1 MTPSSLALA
10 VSTLLDPE
18 RLSGAV
24 GEARVATRVRIK
36 PGVSV
41 SASLADSSGAP
52 AGWARVLWPTAHSKA
67 DKAAARAAGLGL
79 PTWIRPLGSG
89 LRIQWG
95 GVASDPA
102 LMPHID
108 RARASGAVDPATWR
122 ILRHNP
128 LRRLVVRS
136 AGAVVRIR
144 ARADRRAAA
153 LNRFLEAAIPVPAR
167 LDDGSDPHVCVLADA
182 GGCDLSS
189 PRGTPERAR
198 EWTERAGGLFARL
211 HAARPPAPL
220 AASLASPAPATRAA
234 LEVHARIIGA
244 LDDRLGRRI
253 EALAR
258 AVPEPAPA
266 PAALIHADA
275 SPDQV
280 LVDEAGAVLLTDFD
294 RARMGAAALDVASY
308 AASAGPGLSP
318 SFLRGYEQAGGRVPD
333 DAPMAAAVVHARALS
348 LADPLR
354 EARPDWAARV
364 AAALDLMEG
373 GAPWH

>member
-1 MTPSSLALA
+1 MSPSLALA
-10 VSTLLDPE
+10 VSALLDPE
-18 RLSGAV
+18 PLSGAV
-24 GEARVATRVRIK
+24 GEARSATRVRIK

-41 SASLADSSGAP
+41 SACLADPSGAP
-52 AGWARVLWPTAHSKA
+52 AGWARVLWPAALKKA

-79 PTWIRPLGSG
+79 PTWIRPLSQD

-108 RARASGAVDPATWR
+108 RARASGAIDPATWR

-136 AGAVVRIR
+136 AGTVVRIR

-153 LNRFLEAAIPVPAR
+153 LSRFLEATIPVPAR

-182 GGCDLSS
+182 GGSDLSS
-189 PRGTPERAR
+189 PRGTTERVR
-198 EWTERAGGLFARL
+198 EWTERAGRLFARL

-220 AASLASPAPATRAA
+220 AAALASPAPATRAA

-244 LDDRLGRRI
+244 LDDGLGRRI
-253 EALAR
+253 ADLAR

-266 PAALIHADA
+266 PAVPIHADA

-280 LVDEAGAVLLTDFD
+280 LIDEAGAVLLTDFD

-308 AASAGPGLSP
+308 AASAGPAMAP
-318 SFLRGYEQAGGRVPD
+318 SFLRGYEQAGGRIPGG
-333 DAPMAAAVVHARALS
+333 AHMAAAIVHARALS

-364 AAALDLMEG
+364 AATLDLMEE

>member
-1 MTPSSLALA
+1 MSPSLALA

-24 GEARVATRVRIK
+24 GEARSATRVRIK

-41 SASLADSSGAP
+41 SACLADPSGAP
-52 AGWARVLWPTAHSKA
+52 AGWARVLWPAALKKA
-67 DKAAARAAGLGL
+67 DKAAARAASLGL
-79 PTWIRPLGSG
+79 PTWIRPLSQD

-108 RARASGAVDPATWR
+108 RARASGAIDPATWR

-136 AGAVVRIR
+136 AGTVVRIR

-153 LNRFLEAAIPVPAR
+153 LSRFLEATIPVPAR

-182 GGCDLSS
+182 GGSDLSS
-189 PRGTPERAR
+189 PRGTTERVR
-198 EWTERAGGLFARL
+198 EWTERAGRLFARL

-220 AASLASPAPATRAA
+220 VAALASPAPATRAA

-244 LDDRLGRRI
+244 LDDGLGRRV
-253 EALAR
+253 ADLAR

-266 PAALIHADA
+266 PAVPIHADA

-280 LVDEAGAVLLTDFD
+280 LIDEAGAVLLTDFD

-308 AASAGPGLSP
+308 AASAGPAMAP
-318 SFLRGYEQAGGRVPD
+318 SFLRGYEQAGGRIPGG
-333 DAPMAAAVVHARALS
+333 AHMAAAVVHARALS

-364 AAALDLMEG
+364 AATLDLMEE

>member
-1 MTPSSLALA
+1 MSPSLALA

-24 GEARVATRVRIK
+24 GEARTATRVRIK

-41 SASLADSSGAP
+41 SACLADPSGAP
-52 AGWARVLWPTAHSKA
+52 AGWARVLWPAALKKA

-79 PTWIRPLGSG
+79 PTWIRPLSQD

-108 RARASGAVDPATWR
+108 RARASGAIDPATWR

-136 AGAVVRIR
+136 AGTVVRIR

-153 LNRFLEAAIPVPAR
+153 LSRFLEATIPVPAR

-182 GGCDLSS
+182 GGSDLSS
-189 PRGTPERAR
+189 PRGTTERVW
-198 EWTERAGGLFARL
+198 EWTERAGRLFARL

-220 AASLASPAPATRAA
+220 AAALASPAPATRAA

-244 LDDRLGRRI
+244 LDDGLGRRV
-253 EALAR
+253 ADLAR

-266 PAALIHADA
+266 PAVPIHADA

-280 LVDEAGAVLLTDFD
+280 LIDEAGAVLLTDFD

-308 AASAGPGLSP
+308 AASAGPAMAP
-318 SFLRGYEQAGGRVPD
+318 SFLRGYEQAGGRIPGG
-333 DAPMAAAVVHARALS
+333 AHMAAAVVHARALS

-364 AAALDLMEG
+364 AATLDLMEE

>member
-1 MTPSSLALA
+1 MSPSLALA
-10 VSTLLDPE
+10 VSALLDPE

-24 GEARVATRVRIK
+24 GEARSATRVRIK
-36 PGVSV
+36 PGASV
-41 SASLADSSGAP
+41 SACLADPSGAP
-52 AGWARVLWPTAHSKA
+52 AGWARVLWPAALKKA

-79 PTWIRPLGSG
+79 PTWIRPLSQD

-108 RARASGAVDPATWR
+108 RARASGAIDPATWR

-136 AGAVVRIR
+136 AGTVVRIR

-153 LNRFLEAAIPVPAR
+153 LSRFLEATIPVPAR

-182 GGCDLSS
+182 GGSDLSS
-189 PRGTPERAR
+189 PRGTTERVR
-198 EWTERAGGLFARL
+198 EWTERAGRLFARL

-220 AASLASPAPATRAA
+220 AAALASPAPATRAA

-244 LDDRLGRRI
+244 LDDGLGRRI
-253 EALAR
+253 ADLAR

-266 PAALIHADA
+266 PAVPIHADA

-280 LVDEAGAVLLTDFD
+280 LIDEAGAVLLTDFD

-308 AASAGPGLSP
+308 AASAGPAMAP
-318 SFLRGYEQAGGRVPD
+318 SFLRGYEQAGGRIPGG
-333 DAPMAAAVVHARALS
+333 AHMAAAVVHARALS

-364 AAALDLMEG
+364 AATLDLMEE

>member
-1 MTPSSLALA
+1 MSPSLALA

-24 GEARVATRVRIK
+24 GEARTATRVRIK

-41 SASLADSSGAP
+41 SASLADPSGAP
-52 AGWARVLWPTAHSKA
+52 AGWARVLWPAALKKA

-79 PTWIRPLGSG
+79 PTWIRPLSQD

-108 RARASGAVDPATWR
+108 RARASGAIDPATWR

-136 AGAVVRIR
+136 AGTVVRIH

-153 LNRFLEAAIPVPAR
+153 LSRFLEATIPVPAR
-167 LDDGSDPHVCVLADA
+167 LDDGSDPHVRVLADA
-182 GGCDLSS
+182 GGSDLSS
-189 PRGTPERAR
+189 PRGTTERVR
-198 EWTERAGGLFARL
+198 EWTERAGRLFARL

-234 LEVHARIIGA
+234 LQVHARIIGA
-244 LDDRLGRRI
+244 LDDGLGRRI
-253 EALAR
+253 ADLAR
-258 AVPEPAPA
+258 SVPEPAPA
-266 PAALIHADA
+266 PAVPIHADA

-280 LVDEAGAVLLTDFD
+280 LIDEAGAVLLTDFD

-308 AASAGPGLSP
+308 AASAGPAMAP
-318 SFLRGYEQAGGRVPD
+318 SFLRGYEQAGGRIPGG
-333 DAPMAAAVVHARALS
+333 AHMAAAVVHARALS
-348 LADPLR
+348 LAGPLR

-364 AAALDLMEG
+364 AATLDLMEE

>member
-1 MTPSSLALA
+1 MSPSLALA
-10 VSTLLDPE
+10 VSALLDPE

-24 GEARVATRVRIK
+24 GEARTATRVRIK

-41 SASLADSSGAP
+41 SACLADPSGAP
-52 AGWARVLWPTAHSKA
+52 AGWARVLWPAALKKA

-79 PTWIRPLGSG
+79 PTWIRPLSQD

-108 RARASGAVDPATWR
+108 RARASGAIDPATWR

-136 AGAVVRIR
+136 AGTVVRIR

-153 LNRFLEAAIPVPAR
+153 LSRFLEAAIPVPAR

-182 GGCDLSS
+182 GGSDLSS
-189 PRGTPERAR
+189 PRGTTERVR
-198 EWTERAGGLFARL
+198 EWTERAGRLFARL

-220 AASLASPAPATRAA
+220 AAALASPAPATRAA

-244 LDDRLGRRI
+244 LDDGLGRRV
-253 EALAR
+253 ADLAR

-266 PAALIHADA
+266 PAVPIHADA

-280 LVDEAGAVLLTDFD
+280 LIDEAGAVLLTDFD

-308 AASAGPGLSP
+308 AASAGPAMAP
-318 SFLRGYEQAGGRVPD
+318 SFLRGYEQAGGRIPGG
-333 DAPMAAAVVHARALS
+333 AHMAAAVVHARALS

-364 AAALDLMEG
+364 AATLDLMEE

>member
-79 PTWIRPLGSG
+79 PTWIRPLGPG

-102 LMPHID
+102 LMPHTD

-128 LRRLVVRS
+128 LRRLVVRN
-136 AGAVVRIR
+136 AGTVVRIH

-153 LNRFLEAAIPVPAR
+153 LSRFLEATIPVPAR

-182 GGCDLSS
+182 GGSDLSS
-189 PRGTPERAR
+189 PRGTTERVR
-198 EWTERAGGLFARL
+198 EWTERAGRLFARL

-220 AASLASPAPATRAA
+220 AAALASPAPATRAA

-244 LDDRLGRRI
+244 LDDGLGRRI
-253 EALAR
+253 ADLAR
-258 AVPEPAPA
+258 AVPEPEPA

-280 LVDEAGAVLLTDFD
+280 LIDEAGAVLLTDFD

-308 AASAGPGLSP
+308 AASAGPAMAP
-318 SFLRGYEQAGGRVPD
+318 SFLRGYEQAGGRIPGG
-333 DAPMAAAVVHARALS
+333 AHMAAAVVHARALS

-364 AAALDLMEG
+364 AATLDLMEEG
-373 GAPWH
+373 GPWH

>member
-1 MTPSSLALA
+1 MSPSLALA

-24 GEARVATRVRIK
+24 GEARTATRVRIK
-36 PGVSV
+36 PGASV
-41 SASLADSSGAP
+41 SASLADPSGAP
-52 AGWARVLWPTAHSKA
+52 AGWARVLWPAALKKA

-79 PTWIRPLGSG
+79 PTWIRPLSQD

-108 RARASGAVDPATWR
+108 RARASGAIDPATWR

-136 AGAVVRIR
+136 AGTVVRIH

-153 LNRFLEAAIPVPAR
+153 LSRFLEATIPVPAR

-182 GGCDLSS
+182 GGSDLSS
-189 PRGTPERAR
+189 PRGTTERVR
-198 EWTERAGGLFARL
+198 EWTERAGRLFARL
-211 HAARPPAPL
+211 HTARPPAPL

-234 LEVHARIIGA
+234 LQVHARIIGA
-244 LDDRLGRRI
+244 LDDGLGRRI
-253 EALAR
+253 ADLAR

-266 PAALIHADA
+266 PAVPIHADA

-280 LVDEAGAVLLTDFD
+280 LIDEAGAVLLTDFD

-308 AASAGPGLSP
+308 AASAGPAMAP
-318 SFLRGYEQAGGRVPD
+318 SFLRGYEQAGGRIPGG
-333 DAPMAAAVVHARALS
+333 AHMAAAVVHARALS
-348 LADPLR
+348 LAGPLR

-364 AAALDLMEG
+364 AATLDLMEE

>member
-1 MTPSSLALA
+1 MSPSLALA
-10 VSTLLDPE
+10 VSALLDPE

-24 GEARVATRVRIK
+24 GEARSATRVRIK

-41 SASLADSSGAP
+41 SACLADPSGAP
-52 AGWARVLWPTAHSKA
+52 AGWARVLWPAALKKA

-79 PTWIRPLGSG
+79 PTWIRPLSQD

-108 RARASGAVDPATWR
+108 RARASGAIDPATWR

-136 AGAVVRIR
+136 AGTVVRIR

-153 LNRFLEAAIPVPAR
+153 LSRFLEAAIPVPAR

-182 GGCDLSS
+182 GGSDLSS
-189 PRGTPERAR
+189 PRGTTERVR
-198 EWTERAGGLFARL
+198 EWTERAGRLFARL

-220 AASLASPAPATRAA
+220 AAALASPAPATRAA

-244 LDDRLGRRI
+244 LDDGLGRRV
-253 EALAR
+253 ADLAR

-266 PAALIHADA
+266 PAVPIHADA

-280 LVDEAGAVLLTDFD
+280 LIDEAGAVLLTDFD

-308 AASAGPGLSP
+308 AASAGPAMAP
-318 SFLRGYEQAGGRVPD
+318 SFLRGYEQAGGRIPGG
-333 DAPMAAAVVHARALS
+333 AHMAAAVVHARALS

-364 AAALDLMEG
+364 AATLDLMEE

>member
-1 MTPSSLALA
+1 MSPSLALA
-10 VSTLLDPE
+10 VSALLDPE

-24 GEARVATRVRIK
+24 GEARSATRVRIK

-41 SASLADSSGAP
+41 SACLADPSGAP
-52 AGWARVLWPTAHSKA
+52 AGWARVLWPAALKKA

-79 PTWIRPLGSG
+79 PTWIRPLSQD

-108 RARASGAVDPATWR
+108 RARASGAIDPATWR

-136 AGAVVRIR
+136 AGTVVRIR

-153 LNRFLEAAIPVPAR
+153 LSRFLEATIPVPAR

-182 GGCDLSS
+182 GGSDLSS
-189 PRGTPERAR
+189 PRGTTERVR
-198 EWTERAGGLFARL
+198 EWTERAGRLFARL

-220 AASLASPAPATRAA
+220 AAALASPAPATRAA

-244 LDDRLGRRI
+244 LDDGLGRRI
-253 EALAR
+253 ADLAR

-266 PAALIHADA
+266 PAVPIHADA

-280 LVDEAGAVLLTDFD
+280 LIDEAGAVLLTDFD

-308 AASAGPGLSP
+308 AASAGPAMAP
-318 SFLRGYEQAGGRVPD
+318 SFLRGYEQAGGRIPGG
-333 DAPMAAAVVHARALS
+333 AHMAAAIVHARALS

-364 AAALDLMEG
+364 AATLDLMEE

>member
-1 MTPSSLALA
+1 MSPSLALA

-24 GEARVATRVRIK
+24 GETRTATRVRIK
-36 PGVSV
+36 PGASV
-41 SASLADSSGAP
+41 SASLADPSGAP
-52 AGWARVLWPTAHSKA
+52 AGWARVLWPAALKKA

-79 PTWIRPLGSG
+79 PTWIRPLSQD

-108 RARASGAVDPATWR
+108 RARASGAIDPATWR

-136 AGAVVRIR
+136 AGTVVRIH

-153 LNRFLEAAIPVPAR
+153 LSRFLEATIPVPAR

-182 GGCDLSS
+182 GGSDLSS
-189 PRGTPERAR
+189 PRGTTERVR
-198 EWTERAGGLFARL
+198 EWTERAGRLFARL

-234 LEVHARIIGA
+234 LQVHARIIGA
-244 LDDRLGRRI
+244 LDDGLGRRI
-253 EALAR
+253 ADLAR
-258 AVPEPAPA
+258 TVPEPAPA
-266 PAALIHADA
+266 PAVPIHADA

-280 LVDEAGAVLLTDFD
+280 LIDEAGAVLLTDFD

-308 AASAGPGLSP
+308 AASAGPAMAP
-318 SFLRGYEQAGGRVPD
+318 SFLRGYEQAGGRIPGG
-333 DAPMAAAVVHARALS
+333 AHMAAAVVHARALS
-348 LADPLR
+348 LAGPLR

-364 AAALDLMEG
+364 AATLDLMEE

>member
-1 MTPSSLALA
+1 MSPSLALA
-10 VSTLLDPE
+10 VSALLDPE

-24 GEARVATRVRIK
+24 GEARSATRVRIK

-41 SASLADSSGAP
+41 SASLADPSGAP
-52 AGWARVLWPTAHSKA
+52 AGWARVLWPAALKKA

-79 PTWIRPLGSG
+79 PTWIRPLSQD

-108 RARASGAVDPATWR
+108 RARASGAIDPATWR

-136 AGAVVRIR
+136 AGTVVRIR

-153 LNRFLEAAIPVPAR
+153 LSRFLEATIPVPAR

-182 GGCDLSS
+182 GGSDLSS
-189 PRGTPERAR
+189 PRGTTERVR
-198 EWTERAGGLFARL
+198 EWTERAGRLFARL

-220 AASLASPAPATRAA
+220 AAALASPAPATRAA

-244 LDDRLGRRI
+244 LDDGLGRRI
-253 EALAR
+253 ADLAR

-266 PAALIHADA
+266 PAVPIHADA

-280 LVDEAGAVLLTDFD
+280 LIDEAGAVLLTDFD

-308 AASAGPGLSP
+308 AASVGPAMAP
-318 SFLRGYEQAGGRVPD
+318 SFLRGYEQAGGRIPGG
-333 DAPMAAAVVHARALS
+333 AHMAAAVVHARALS

-364 AAALDLMEG
+364 AATLDLMEE

>member
-1 MTPSSLALA
+1 MSPSLALA
-10 VSTLLDPE
+10 VSALLDPE

-24 GEARVATRVRIK
+24 GEARSATRVRIK

-41 SASLADSSGAP
+41 SASLADPSGAP
-52 AGWARVLWPTAHSKA
+52 AGWARVLWPAALKKA
-67 DKAAARAAGLGL
+67 DKAAARVAGLGL
-79 PTWIRPLGSG
+79 PTWIRPLSQD

-108 RARASGAVDPATWR
+108 RARASGAIDPATWR

-136 AGAVVRIR
+136 AGTVVRIR

-153 LNRFLEAAIPVPAR
+153 LSRFLEATIPVPAR

-182 GGCDLSS
+182 GGSDLSS
-189 PRGTPERAR
+189 PRGTTERVR
-198 EWTERAGGLFARL
+198 EWTERAGRLFARL

-220 AASLASPAPATRAA
+220 AAALASPAPATRAA

-244 LDDRLGRRI
+244 LDDGLGRRI
-253 EALAR
+253 ADLAR

-266 PAALIHADA
+266 PAVPIHADA

-280 LVDEAGAVLLTDFD
+280 LIDEAGAVLLTDFD

-308 AASAGPGLSP
+308 AASAGPAMAS
-318 SFLRGYEQAGGRVPD
+318 SFLRGYEQAGGRIPGG
-333 DAPMAAAVVHARALS
+333 AHMAAAVVHARALS

-364 AAALDLMEG
+364 AATLDLMEE

>member
-1 MTPSSLALA
+1 MSPSLALA
-10 VSTLLDPE
+10 VSALLDPE

-24 GEARVATRVRIK
+24 GEARSATRVRIK
-36 PGVSV
+36 PGASV
-41 SASLADSSGAP
+41 SASLADPSGAP
-52 AGWARVLWPTAHSKA
+52 AGWARVLWPAALKKA

-79 PTWIRPLGSG
+79 PTWIRPLSQD

-108 RARASGAVDPATWR
+108 RARASGAIDPATWR

-136 AGAVVRIR
+136 AGTVVRIR

-153 LNRFLEAAIPVPAR
+153 LSRFLEATIPVPAR

-182 GGCDLSS
+182 GGSDLSS
-189 PRGTPERAR
+189 PRGTTERVR
-198 EWTERAGGLFARL
+198 EWTERAGRLFARL

-220 AASLASPAPATRAA
+220 AAALASPAPATRAA

-244 LDDRLGRRI
+244 LDDGLGRRV
-253 EALAR
+253 ADLAR

-266 PAALIHADA
+266 PAVPIHADA

-280 LVDEAGAVLLTDFD
+280 LIDEAGAVLLTDFD

-308 AASAGPGLSP
+308 AASAGPAMAP
-318 SFLRGYEQAGGRVPD
+318 SFLRGYEQAGGRIPGG
-333 DAPMAAAVVHARALS
+333 AHMAAAVVHARALS

-364 AAALDLMEG
+364 AATLDLMEE

>member
-1 MTPSSLALA
+1 MSPSLALA
-10 VSTLLDPE
+10 VSALLDPE

-24 GEARVATRVRIK
+24 GEARSATRVRIK

-41 SASLADSSGAP
+41 SACLADPSGAP
-52 AGWARVLWPTAHSKA
+52 AGWARVLWPAALKKA

-79 PTWIRPLGSG
+79 PTWIRPLSQD

-108 RARASGAVDPATWR
+108 RARASGAIDPATWR

-136 AGAVVRIR
+136 AGTVVRIR

-153 LNRFLEAAIPVPAR
+153 LSRFLEATIPVPAR

-182 GGCDLSS
+182 GGSDLSS
-189 PRGTPERAR
+189 PRGTTERVR
-198 EWTERAGGLFARL
+198 EWTERAGRLFARL

-220 AASLASPAPATRAA
+220 AAALASPAPATRAA

-244 LDDRLGRRI
+244 LDDGLGRRI
-253 EALAR
+253 ADLAR

-266 PAALIHADA
+266 PAVPIHADA

-280 LVDEAGAVLLTDFD
+280 LIDEAGAVLLTDFD

-308 AASAGPGLSP
+308 AASAGPAMAP
-318 SFLRGYEQAGGRVPD
+318 SFLRGYEQAGGRIPGG
-333 DAPMAAAVVHARALS
+333 AHMAAAVVHARALS

-364 AAALDLMEG
+364 AATLDLMEE

>member
-1 MTPSSLALA
+1 MSPSLALA

-24 GEARVATRVRIK
+24 GEARTATRVRIK

-41 SASLADSSGAP
+41 SACLADPSGAP
-52 AGWARVLWPTAHSKA
+52 AGWARVLWPAALKKA

-79 PTWIRPLGSG
+79 PTWIRPLSQD

-108 RARASGAVDPATWR
+108 RARASGAIDPATWR

-136 AGAVVRIR
+136 AGTVVRIH

-153 LNRFLEAAIPVPAR
+153 LSRFLEATIPVPAR

-182 GGCDLSS
+182 GGSDLSS
-189 PRGTPERAR
+189 PRGTTERVR
-198 EWTERAGGLFARL
+198 EWTERAGRLFARL

-220 AASLASPAPATRAA
+220 VAALASPAPATRAA

-244 LDDRLGRRI
+244 LDDGLGRRI
-253 EALAR
+253 ADLAR

-266 PAALIHADA
+266 PAVPIHADA

-280 LVDEAGAVLLTDFD
+280 LIDEAGAVLLTDFD

-308 AASAGPGLSP
+308 AASAGPAMAP
-318 SFLRGYEQAGGRVPD
+318 SFLRGYEQAGGRIPGG
-333 DAPMAAAVVHARALS
+333 AHMAAAVVHARALS

-364 AAALDLMEG
+364 AATLDLMEE

>member
-1 MTPSSLALA
+1 MSPSLALA
-10 VSTLLDPE
+10 VSALLDPE

-24 GEARVATRVRIK
+24 GEARSATRVRIK

-41 SASLADSSGAP
+41 SACLADPSGAP
-52 AGWARVLWPTAHSKA
+52 AGWARVLWPAALKKA

-79 PTWIRPLGSG
+79 PTWIRPLSQD

-108 RARASGAVDPATWR
+108 RARASGAIDPATWR

-136 AGAVVRIR
+136 AGTVVRIR

-153 LNRFLEAAIPVPAR
+153 LSRFLEATIPVPAR

-182 GGCDLSS
+182 GGSDLSS
-189 PRGTPERAR
+189 PRGTTERVW
-198 EWTERAGGLFARL
+198 EWTERAGRLFARL

-220 AASLASPAPATRAA
+220 AAALASPAPATRAA

-244 LDDRLGRRI
+244 LDDGLGRRI
-253 EALAR
+253 ADLAR

-266 PAALIHADA
+266 PAVPIHADA

-280 LVDEAGAVLLTDFD
+280 LIDEAGAVLLTDFD

-308 AASAGPGLSP
+308 AASAGPAMAP
-318 SFLRGYEQAGGRVPD
+318 SFLRGYEQAGGRIPGG
-333 DAPMAAAVVHARALS
+333 AHMAAAVVHARALS

-364 AAALDLMEG
+364 AATLDLMEE

>member
-1 MTPSSLALA
+1 MSPSLALA

-24 GEARVATRVRIK
+24 GEARTATRVRIK
-36 PGVSV
+36 PGASV
-41 SASLADSSGAP
+41 SASLADPSGAP
-52 AGWARVLWPTAHSKA
+52 AGWARVLWPAALKKA

-79 PTWIRPLGSG
+79 PTWIRPLSQD

-108 RARASGAVDPATWR
+108 RARASGAIDPATWR

-136 AGAVVRIR
+136 AGTVVRIR

-153 LNRFLEAAIPVPAR
+153 LSRFLEATIPVPAR

-182 GGCDLSS
+182 GGSDLSS
-189 PRGTPERAR
+189 PRGTTERVR
-198 EWTERAGGLFARL
+198 EWTERAGRLFAHL

-220 AASLASPAPATRAA
+220 AAALASPAPATRAA

-244 LDDRLGRRI
+244 LDDGLGRRI
-253 EALAR
+253 ADLAR

-266 PAALIHADA
+266 PAVPIHADA

-280 LVDEAGAVLLTDFD
+280 LIDEAGAVLLTDFD

-308 AASAGPGLSP
+308 AASAGPAMAP
-318 SFLRGYEQAGGRVPD
+318 SFLRGYEQAGGRIPGG
-333 DAPMAAAVVHARALS
+333 AHMAAAVVHARALS

-364 AAALDLMEG
+364 AATLDLMEE

>member
-67 DKAAARAAGLGL
+67 GKAAARAAGLGL
-79 PTWIRPLGSG
+79 PAWIRPLGSG

-153 LNRFLEAAIPVPAR
+153 LNR
-167 LDDGSDPHVCVLADA
+167 
-182 GGCDLSS
+182 
-189 PRGTPERAR
+189 
-198 EWTERAGGLFARL
+198 
-211 HAARPPAPL
+211 
-220 AASLASPAPATRAA
+220 
-234 LEVHARIIGA
+234 
-244 LDDRLGRRI
+244 
-253 EALAR
+253 
-258 AVPEPAPA
+258 
-266 PAALIHADA
+266 
-275 SPDQV
+275 
-280 LVDEAGAVLLTDFD
+280 
-294 RARMGAAALDVASY
+294 
-308 AASAGPGLSP
+308 
-318 SFLRGYEQAGGRVPD
+318 
-333 DAPMAAAVVHARALS
+333 
-348 LADPLR
+348 
-354 EARPDWAARV
+354 
-364 AAALDLMEG
+364 
-373 GAPWH
+373 

>member
-1 MTPSSLALA
+1 MSPSLALA
-10 VSTLLDPE
+10 VSALLDPE

-24 GEARVATRVRIK
+24 GEARSATRVRIK

-41 SASLADSSGAP
+41 SACLADPSGAP
-52 AGWARVLWPTAHSKA
+52 AGWARVLWPAALKKA

-79 PTWIRPLGSG
+79 PTWIRPLSQD

-108 RARASGAVDPATWR
+108 RARASGAIDPATWR

-136 AGAVVRIR
+136 AGTVVRIR

-153 LNRFLEAAIPVPAR
+153 LSRFLEATIPVPAR

-182 GGCDLSS
+182 GGSDLSS
-189 PRGTPERAR
+189 PRGTTERVR
-198 EWTERAGGLFARL
+198 EWTERAGRLFARL

-220 AASLASPAPATRAA
+220 AAALASPAPATRAA

-244 LDDRLGRRI
+244 LDDGLGRRV
-253 EALAR
+253 ADLAR

-266 PAALIHADA
+266 PAVPIHADA

-280 LVDEAGAVLLTDFD
+280 LIDEAGAVLLTDFD

-308 AASAGPGLSP
+308 AASAGPAMAP
-318 SFLRGYEQAGGRVPD
+318 SFLRGYEQAGGRIPGG
-333 DAPMAAAVVHARALS
+333 AHMAAAIVHARALS

-364 AAALDLMEG
+364 AATLDLMEE